1 MRTRFGTARR
11 RRQHSRLWLCPLS
24 RTPHHRRLL
33 SPCGLSPAL
42 AVAAAAPQHPA
53 ADKTIATTIG
63 GSGLLP
69 ITARLPAP
77 GWALCRET
85 ARRWIINTAS
95 TGGKLLHL
103 KDELTSLLFLVDTG
117 ASRSLIPHHS
127 TAPASGPHL
136 ITADGQ
142 PISAWGTRKQTL
154 QIGSFHFSFPFVL
167 AAVAFPILSNDFL
180 AAHHLLVD
188 PDQPAVIHRP
198 SGRLLPL
205 SPPSSTSP
213 TLHSLPDSSSSL
225 QQLLHSFPTVF
236 SSDLRNLSPHHGV
249 QHHIQTAGPPVFS
262 KARRL
267 DPLRLQQA
275 KAEFSKLEAA
285 GIIRRS
291 NSPWSSPLHLVP
303 KPDGSWRPCGDYRR
317 LNLATTPDCYPFPN
331 LQVLDKKN

>member
-1 MRTRFGTARR
+1 MRTRFGTARH
-11 RRQHSRLWLCPLS
+11 RRQHSQLQLCRLN
-24 RTPHHRRLL
+24 RAPHRRRLL

-53 ADKTIATTIG
+53 ADKTIAITIAVRSGCPSLPGSLHLAGPSG
-63 GSGLLP
+63 GKRP
-69 ITARLPAP
+69 
-77 GWALCRET
+77 
-85 ARRWIINTAS
+85 RRQWIINTAS
-95 TGGKLLHL
+95 TGSRLLHL
-103 KDELTSLLFLVDTG
+103 KDKLTGLLFLVDTG

-167 AAVAFPILSNDFL
+167 AAVAFPILGNDFL

-188 PDQPAVIHRP
+188 PAQPAVIHRP

-262 KARRL
+262 
-267 DPLRLQQA
+267 P
-275 KAEFSKLEAA
+275 
-285 GIIRRS
+285 
-291 NSPWSSPLHLVP
+291 P
-303 KPDGSWRPCGDYRR
+303 
-317 LNLATTPDCYPFPN
+317 
-331 LQVLDKKN
+331 